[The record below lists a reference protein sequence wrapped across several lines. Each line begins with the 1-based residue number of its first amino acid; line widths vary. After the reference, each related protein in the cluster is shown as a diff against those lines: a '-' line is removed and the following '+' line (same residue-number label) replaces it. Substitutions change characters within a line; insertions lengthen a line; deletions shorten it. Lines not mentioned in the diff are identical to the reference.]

1 MVSYHGYWN
10 YQDLIQSYDIKDSR
24 RFPEKEQY
32 NKESVYGYLR
42 TNPDFTI
49 FTHILK
55 TANLDKVCDNLP
67 FDSTLFICDDESLRK
82 TFNDDDSFFMN
93 LDRNS
98 ALTLINFHILN
109 RRIGKRTLLSKRGCL
124 IQTKNN
130 NSQISIDIKDNK
142 DIHVNQ
148 QAFIVSDEIPRSN
161 GLIYILDNLL
171 IPDNFSF

>member
-10 YQDLIQSYDIKDSR
+10 YQDIIQSYDLKDIR

-32 NKESVYGYLR
+32 NKESVYGYLQ

-67 FDSTLFICDDESLRK
+67 FDSTLFVCDDETLRR
-82 TFNDDDSFFMN
+82 TFDDSFFMN

-98 ALTLINFHILN
+98 ALALINFHILN
-109 RRIGKRTLLSKRGCL
+109 KRIGKRTLLSKRGCL
-124 IQTKNN
+124 IKTKK
-130 NSQISIDIKDNK
+130 NSQISIDIQDNK
-142 DIHVNQ
+142 HIHINQ

-171 IPDNFSF
+171 IPDNFTF